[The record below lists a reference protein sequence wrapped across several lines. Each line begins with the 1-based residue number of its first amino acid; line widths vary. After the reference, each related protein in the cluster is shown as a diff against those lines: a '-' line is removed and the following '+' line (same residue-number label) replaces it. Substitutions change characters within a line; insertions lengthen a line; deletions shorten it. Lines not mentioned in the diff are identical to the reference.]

1 MNKLEVYTWA
11 LTTSSRWE
19 FFLCDQVC
27 CLVPPGT
34 GAQTTSL
41 CHIRFSVSAPGSC
54 LFVGNREVTLLRLL
68 IIPSTF
74 EFDSENEI
82 FFHNLRRRGPW
93 GTIHTAQVS
102 ALPHVLSLWKQ
113 KWCIT
118 EGTSGEMLNWRR
130 SWCVVGSGR
139 WSQQDTTAW
148 LVKQQKC
155 IYLITV
161 LEAGKSRSRC
171 WQGCVHYETSAL
183 GLQAMAPS
191 LCAHLGF
198 PVTWASGEREEEV
211 SHPLLI
217 RSHIALG
224 PHPYDLVYA
233 YLHPKGPVSYLVTV
247 RGRA

>member
-1 MNKLEVYTWA
+1 MTRSAAWSHLELGPKPLLSV
-11 LTTSSRWE
+11 TSSLTHFPRCY
-19 FFLCDQVC
+19 L
-27 CLVPPGT
+27 P
-34 GAQTTSL
+34 
-41 CHIRFSVSAPGSC
+41 
-54 LFVGNREVTLLRLL
+54 VGNWEVSFLWPWIGFISSELGSECENVSYSPKRL
-68 IIPSTF
+68 
-74 EFDSENEI
+74 D
-82 FFHNLRRRGPW
+82 PW

-102 ALPHVLSLWKQ
+102 TPPHVLWRQ

-191 LCAHLGF
+191 LCAHLAF
-198 PVTWASGEREEEV
+198 PQDMYTQREGERSAKEGG
-211 SHPLLI
+211 
-217 RSHIALG
+217 RSASS
-224 PHPYDLVYA
+224 
-233 YLHPKGPVSYLVTV
+233 SYKVTY
-247 RGRA
+247 